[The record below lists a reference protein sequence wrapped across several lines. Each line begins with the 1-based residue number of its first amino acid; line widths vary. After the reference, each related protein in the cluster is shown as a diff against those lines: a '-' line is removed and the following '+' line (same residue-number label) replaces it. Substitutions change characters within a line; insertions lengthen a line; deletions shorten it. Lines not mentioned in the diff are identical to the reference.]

1 MSQNKSY
8 MSVIGQN
15 IRKLR
20 TESKTSQAQLANKII
35 KYNRHKLFVG
45 YAKIFTFLWFFPAA
59 SFLIPGG
66 SLWLAVLP
74 PLLLTS
80 VLTLV
85 LTEHTW
91 TAFGFSRRSYWL
103 MHTLALAALSAA
115 AIAFRVRIGY

>member
-1 MSQNKSY
+1 MDGAYLVLWQKHIVS
-8 MSVIGQN
+8 I
-15 IRKLR
+15 
-20 TESKTSQAQLANKII
+20 QAKHGLPI

-45 YAKIFTFLWFFPAA
+45 YAKIFTFLCFFPAA
-59 SFLIPGG
+59 SFIIPGG
-66 SLWLAVLP
+66 ILWLAVLP

-103 MHTLALAALSAA
+103 MHTLALTSLSAA